1 MHDYFRV
8 PPPRLKYG
16 RRTVA
21 GDGGGRFRNR
31 AGGLQGGIPRLLAAA
46 LLGVAVLSGFARSA
60 AAQDPVIVPKSW
72 VFTPA
77 GLTDGDQF
85 RLLFVTSNKRDAS
98 SSNIADYDTHV
109 QNRAAATG
117 HNAIRQYSSQFKV
130 LGSTASVDA
139 RDHTGTTHTTMDPG
153 VPIYWLKTNPAN
165 GARVAADYA
174 NFYDGSWDNK
184 DKARKENGQGF
195 SQNAL
200 FFLKIWTGTDNDG
213 TKSENSLGGNSI
225 TSSTAYGELNSLTR
239 GPLNHGQVS
248 RTTSYALYGLSPVFE
263 VGVVPV
269 DVSLSVSA
277 SGAVTEG
284 GSVTITATASQ
295 QNDTGA
301 AVSIPIQT
309 RAAETTAQAA
319 DYTVASAIPIA
330 NGATTGTTAF
340 SATLGDGDELGEEV
354 VIELGTLPTGWQA
367 KDMADFV
374 LISITDNDPTP
385 VTLSVTDG
393 TADEGDMTDTGTIR
407 LALGRALIANEVLS
421 VPLLFAGGDVGTNFS
436 LALSGS
442 PDGVTFSSNTVTF
455 TGPSATTADVTLTAL
470 DDNLGIDE
478 TVTVSIPATDSGTPS
493 LSATG
498 LDGGA
503 SGSGTGQITIDDDE
517 PTTYVVSLISTATD
531 SLEGNAGHEDRGAI
545 ELSVAPDPPVGT
557 PWNIDICLS
566 GDATYGFTTGS
577 GWDYHIVDRYGDGIA
592 FFNGCTTDGIYAS
605 TTLDPFS
612 IRVRGETDIENDE
625 TVTLT
630 LRRITTSRG
639 RSTRLL
645 TPENL
650 IVSSTNSSVTY
661 TILSDDFPSL
671 DLSVSDGGE
680 ITEGGT
686 LTVTATLSEAR
697 SGSGLDIALQR
708 AGAHS
713 TASASDYTLSGS
725 PAGTISVADGA
736 TSGSVT
742 LTAVDNLQDRP
753 SKTLRLALA
762 SPPSDYAVGMDHV
775 DVLIVDDEET
785 EAGLILRDT
794 TATEG
799 DPSAT
804 AQIDLTLNRRLY
816 PPEVL
821 VVPLLFKGGAL
832 GTDFTLSLDSAT
844 ESDIA
849 LNAATGELTF
859 SGAGNDAVVL
869 LTAADDANAMDSRVT
884 VSIPAA
890 SSGPAPI
897 LTATNI
903 DGGARG
909 EAYGK
914 TVIAITDDDEPAVTF
929 AMASAT
935 EGEANAT
942 VDATVRLSPAPPA
955 DITLRYAI
963 AGSATRGADY
973 DIAGVTGSTG
983 TLSVPAGATAATI
996 SIGVMDD
1003 IAWESS
1009 ETVVLTLQDG
1019 TDYEVGSDNVY
1030 TLTITDNDTA
1040 EASFASS
1047 ASSLGEA
1054 AGAFDVTINL
1064 DPAPPAGI
1072 TLNYMLS
1079 GTASRGLDYMISGVT
1094 SNTGTLSVSAGAAT
1108 ATLSV
1113 NVSDDNVTEAGE
1125 TIILTLRPGA
1135 GYTLGSMNQHT
1146 VTITDNDTPALVLSK
1161 GSLTVHEGG
1170 EAGTYS
1176 IRLATNPDGPVTV
1189 TPQSDNAAAATV
1201 SGPLAFSFSNWQ
1213 TPQTVTV
1220 TPVDDADADD
1230 EIARITHA
1238 VSGYGNLTQGPTVT
1252 VGVND
1257 DEISPN
1263 AGVQTSVLTLQLTEG
1278 GAAGSYEV
1286 TLNTDPEAT
1295 VTVTPQSGDAG
1306 ALTVSGALTFDSS
1319 NWGDPQTVT
1328 ATPRNDTD
1336 TNNET
1341 VTIAHLVAGYPG
1353 VPSAGPNV
1361 TATITDNDEP
1371 PPAVSFAASSASTSE
1386 GTGIVNVRINLDR
1399 AAPTA
1404 LTLGYSV
1411 GGTASSGVDFSIAG
1425 SGSATVSSGSA
1436 AATATISIAEDDL
1449 TESSETV
1456 VLTLQGG
1463 AGYTVGNPSTYSL
1476 VIADNDTG
1484 GISTNLPSLS
1494 LALQEGGEAG
1504 SYALALDN
1512 EPDGAVTI
1520 TPSSSDAQA
1529 VAVSGALKF
1538 DRSNWEEPQTV
1549 TVTPVD
1555 DADMDSESVTITHT
1569 VSGYGGL
1576 TQGPEVQVTVADN
1589 EAPGVMASTLTLSIK
1604 EGGAAANYTLA
1615 LQTDPGGPV
1624 TVTPSSSNEQAA
1636 TVSGAL
1642 AFDNANWQTPQTVTV
1657 TPVNDA
1663 NVEDDMVTITHT
1675 VAGYPNVA
1683 AGPVVHV
1690 TVVDATTIISVEEEE
1705 RKEEEIP
1712 TAFAL
1717 EQNYPNP
1724 FNPTTTIAFALDE
1737 TQRVTLTVYDLLGQ
1751 KVRTLVDG
1759 VRPAARYR
1767 VPFDA
1772 ADLASGTYIYVL
1784 RTEAQTAAK
1793 TMVLLK

>member
-8 PPPRLKYG
+8 PPPPLAHV
-16 RRTVA
+16 RRNGA

-31 AGGLQGGIPRLLAAA
+31 AGWRQGGIPRLLPAA
-46 LLGVAVLSGFARSA
+46 LLGVAVLGGFARSA
-60 AAQDPVIVPKSW
+60 AAQDPVIVPESW
-72 VFTPA
+72 VFTPS
-77 GLTDGDQF
+77 GFTNGNQF
-85 RLLFVTSNKRDAS
+85 RLLFVTSTKRDAS

-109 QNRAAATG
+109 QNAAAGG
-117 HNAIRQYSSQFKV
+117 HNAIRQYSAQFKV
-130 LGSTASVDA
+130 VGSTPSVAA
-139 RDHTGTTHTTMDPG
+139 RNHTGTTHTTMSPG
-153 VPIYWLKTNPAN
+153 VPIYWLKTNPGN
-165 GARVAADYA
+165 GAKVADDYA
-174 NFYDGSWDNK
+174 DFYDGSWDNYIP
-184 DKARKENGQGF
+184 RNESGGLLF
-195 SQNAL
+195 SEPL
-200 FFLKIWTGTDNDG
+200 DPFLIKIWTGTSNNG
-213 TKSENSLGGNSI
+213 TKGGAPFGNSLTQN
-225 TSSTAYGELNSLTR
+225 ADYGELNSFTK
-239 GPLNHGQVS
+239 GPLAHSSAFNTEQHE
-248 RTTSYALYGLSPVFE
+248 LYGLSPVFE

-301 AVSIPIQT
+301 AVSLPVQA
-309 RAAETTAQAA
+309 RAAETTAQAS
-319 DYTVASAIPIA
+319 DYTVASAISIA

-354 VIELGTLPTGWQA
+354 VIELGTLPTGWQG
-367 KDMADFV
+367 KDMADSV

-385 VTLSVTDG
+385 VTVSVTDG

-407 LALGRALIANEVLS
+407 LTLGRALIANEVLA
-421 VPLLFAGGDVGTNFS
+421 VPLQFAGGDVGTNFS

-442 PDGVTFSSNTVTF
+442 PAGVTFSSNTVTF

-470 DDNLGIDE
+470 QDNLGVDE

-503 SGSGTGQITIDDDE
+503 SGSGTGQVMIDDDD
-517 PTTYVVSLISTATD
+517 PTTYVVSLTSTAAD
-531 SLEGNAGHEDRGAI
+531 SLEGSAGQEDRGVI
-545 ELSVAPDPPVGT
+545 EISMAPDPPRGT
-557 PWNIDICLS
+557 PLNIDICLS
-566 GDATYGFTTGS
+566 GDATYGRTTG
-577 GWDYHIVDRYGDGIA
+577 GTWDYHIVDQYGDPLA
-592 FFNGCTTDGIYAS
+592 FHNGCTTNGLHPN
-605 TTLDPFS
+605 TPLDPFS
-612 IRVRGETDIENDE
+612 IRVRSDTDIEDDE

-630 LRRITTSRG
+630 LRRITTSGG
-639 RSTRLL
+639 RPNRHL
-645 TPENL
+645 TPANL

-661 TILSDDFPSL
+661 TILNDDFPTL
-671 DLSVSDGGE
+671 DLSASDDGE
-680 ITEGGT
+680 VTEGGT
-686 LTVTATLSEAR
+686 LTVTATLGEAR
-697 SGSGLDIALQR
+697 SGSGLDIPLRR

-725 PAGTISVADGA
+725 PAGTISIADGA

-742 LTAVDNLQDRP
+742 LTAVDNAQDTP

-762 SPPSDYAVGMDHV
+762 SPPSDYAVGTDHV
-775 DVLIVDDEET
+775 DVRIVDNDVSRVN
-785 EAGLILRDT
+785 LILSDT

-804 AQIDLTLNRRLY
+804 AQIDLGLNRRLY
-816 PPEVL
+816 APEVL
-821 VVPLLFKGGAL
+821 VAPLLFEGGTL
-832 GTDFTLSLDSAT
+832 GADFTLSLGSAT
-844 ESDIA
+844 EPDIA
-849 LNAATGELTF
+849 LNAASGELTF
-859 SGAGNDAVVL
+859 SGTGNDAVIL
-869 LTAADDANAMDSRVT
+869 LTAADDADAMDSRVT
-884 VSIPAA
+884 VSIPA
-890 SSGPAPI
+890 SSLGPAPI
-897 LTATNI
+897 FTATNM
-903 DGGARG
+903 DGEVLGA
-909 EAYGK
+909 AHTS
-914 TVIAITDDDEPAVTF
+914 TVIAITDDDEAAATF
-929 AMASAT
+929 ALTSAT
-935 EGEANAT
+935 AGEANAT
-942 VDATVRLSPAPPA
+942 VDATVRLSPAPPV
-955 DITLRYAI
+955 DVTLRYAI

-973 DIAGVTGSTG
+973 DITGVTSSTG
-983 TLSVPAGATAATI
+983 TVSVPAGATAATL
-996 SIGVMDD
+996 SVGVMDD

-1009 ETVVLTLQDG
+1009 ETVVLTLKDG
-1019 TDYEVGSDNVY
+1019 TDYKVGSDSVY

-1047 ASSLGEA
+1047 ASSSGEA
-1054 AGAFDVTINL
+1054 TVAFDVTINL

-1079 GTASRGLDYMISGVT
+1079 GTATRGVDYGIAGVT

-1108 ATLSV
+1108 ATLSA
-1113 NVSDDNVTEAGE
+1113 NVANDNVTEAGE
-1125 TIILTLRPGA
+1125 TVILTLRPGT
-1135 GYTLGSMNQHT
+1135 GYTVGSMNQHT
-1146 VTITDNDTPALVLSK
+1146 VTITDNDAAALVLSR

-1170 EAGTYS
+1170 EDGRYS
-1176 IRLATNPDGPVTV
+1176 IRLATDPNGPVTV
-1189 TPQSDNAAAATV
+1189 TPQSGNAAAATV
-1201 SGPLAFSFSNWQ
+1201 SGPLAFNRSNWE

-1220 TPVDDADADD
+1220 TPVDDNDADD
-1230 EIARITHA
+1230 EIATITHA

-1278 GAAGSYEV
+1278 GAAGRYEV

-1295 VTVTPQSGDAG
+1295 VTVTPQSGDTG

-1328 ATPRNDTD
+1328 ATPRNDADTD
-1336 TNNET
+1336 NET

-1361 TATITDNDEP
+1361 TATISDNDEP
-1371 PPAVSFAASSASTSE
+1371 PPAASFAASSASASE
-1386 GTGIVNVRINLDR
+1386 GTGTVNVRINLDR
-1399 AAPTA
+1399 AAPTDLA
-1404 LTLGYSV
+1404 LSYSV
-1411 GGTASSGVDFSIAG
+1411 TGTASSGADFSIAG

-1436 AATATISIAEDDL
+1436 AATATISIAEDGV
-1449 TESSETV
+1449 TESGETV

-1476 VIADNDTG
+1476 VIADNDAG
-1484 GISTNLPSLS
+1484 DISTNLASLS

-1504 SYALALDN
+1504 SYTLALDN
-1512 EPDGAVTI
+1512 EPDGAVTV

-1538 DRSNWEEPQTV
+1538 DRSNWEKPQTV

-1555 DADMDSESVTITHT
+1555 DADMDDESVTITHA
-1569 VSGYGGL
+1569 VAGYGDL
-1576 TQGPEVQVTVADN
+1576 TQGPEVQVAVADN
-1589 EAPGVMASTLTLSIK
+1589 EAPGVMASTLTLSIR
-1604 EGGAAANYTLA
+1604 EGGEAASYTLA
-1615 LQTDPGGPV
+1615 LRTDPGGPV

-1657 TPVNDA
+1657 TPVDDA
-1663 NVEDDMVTITHT
+1663 NVEDDMVTIAHT

-1690 TVVDATTIISVEEEE
+1690 TVVDATTIVSVEEE

-1759 VRPAARYR
+1759 IRPAARYR

-1772 ADLASGTYIYVL
+1772 SDLASGTYIYVL

>member
-8 PPPRLKYG
+8 PPPLAHVRRNVAGG
-16 RRTVA
+16 RR
-21 GDGGGRFRNR
+21 GRFRNR
-31 AGGLQGGIPRLLAAA
+31 AGWRQGGIPRLLAAA
-46 LLGVAVLSGFARSA
+46 LLGVAVLGGFARSA
-60 AAQDPVIVPKSW
+60 AAQDPVIVPESW
-72 VFTPA
+72 AFTPS
-77 GLTDGDQF
+77 GFTNGNQF
-85 RLLFVTSNKRDAS
+85 RLLFVTSTKRDAS
-98 SSNIADYDTHV
+98 SSNIADYDTFV
-109 QNRAAATG
+109 QNRVAVG
-117 HNAIRQYSSQFKV
+117 HNAIRPYSSQFKV
-130 LGSTASVDA
+130 VGSTETVDA
-139 RDHTGTTHTTMDPG
+139 RDHTGTTHTTMNPG
-153 VPIYWLKTNPAN
+153 VPIYWLKTNIGN
-165 GARVAADYA
+165 GAKVADDYA
-174 NFYDGSWDNK
+174 DFYDGSWNNNSN
-184 DKARKENGQGF
+184 ARNESGQKLNTSLLAF
-195 SQNAL
+195 LQ
-200 FFLKIWTGTDNDG
+200 LKIWTGTDHDG
-213 TKSENSLGGNSI
+213 TKSLAFDNSLM
-225 TSSTAYGELNSLTR
+225 TTTYGELNSLTR
-239 GPLNHGQVS
+239 GPLRHGNAS
-248 RTTSYALYGLSPVFE
+248 ETTQYALYGLSPVFE

-309 RAAETTAQAA
+309 RAAETTAQAS
-319 DYTVASAIPIA
+319 DYTVASAIPIP

-340 SATLGDGDELGEEV
+340 SATPGDGDELGEEV
-354 VIELGTLPTGWQA
+354 VIEVGTLPTGWQG
-367 KDMADFV
+367 KDMADSV

-407 LALGRALIANEVLS
+407 LTLGRALIANEVLA

-442 PDGVTFSSNTVTF
+442 PAGVTFSSSTVTF
-455 TGPSATTADVTLTAL
+455 TGPSAATADVTLTAL
-470 DDNLGIDE
+470 DDNLGVDE

-498 LDGGA
+498 LGGGA
-503 SGSGTGQITIDDDE
+503 SGSGTGQIMIDDDE
-517 PTTYVVSLISTATD
+517 PTTYVVSLTSTAAD
-531 SLEGNAGHEDRGAI
+531 SLEGNAGHEDRGVI
-545 ELSVAPDPPVGT
+545 ELSVAPDPPDGSRF
-557 PWNIDICLS
+557 NIDICLT
-566 GDATYGFTTGS
+566 GDAMYGFRTGIA
-577 GWDYHIVDRYGDGIA
+577 WDYYIVDRYGDRIA
-592 FFNGCTTDGIYAS
+592 FHNGCTTDGIHA
-605 TTLDPFS
+605 TTGLDPFS
-612 IRVRGETDIENDE
+612 IRVRSDTDIEDDE
-625 TVTLT
+625 TLT
-630 LRRITTSRG
+630 LTLHRVTDSGG
-639 RSTRLL
+639 RLTRQL
-645 TPENL
+645 TPDNL
-650 IVSSTNSSVTY
+650 IISSTNSSVTY

-671 DLSVSDGGE
+671 DLSVSDAGE
-680 ITEGGT
+680 VTEGGT
-686 LTVTATLSEAR
+686 LTVTATLGEAR
-697 SGSGLDIALQR
+697 SGSGLDIPLQR

-713 TASASDYTLSGS
+713 TASGADYTLSGS

-742 LTAVDNLQDRP
+742 LTAVDNIQDRP

-762 SPPSDYAVGMDHV
+762 SPPSDYAVGTDHV
-775 DVLIVDDEET
+775 DIRIMDNEASWVNLVLP
-785 EAGLILRDT
+785 DT

-804 AQIDLTLNRRLY
+804 ARIELVLNRRLY
-816 PPEVL
+816 APEVL
-821 VVPLLFKGGAL
+821 VVPLLFGGGAL
-832 GTDFTLSLDSAT
+832 GVDFNLSDAT
-844 ESDIA
+844 SEPDIA

-859 SGAGNDAVVL
+859 SGTGNDAVVL
-869 LTAADDANAMDSRVT
+869 LTAADDADAMDSRVT
-884 VSIPAA
+884 VSIPAS

-897 LTATNI
+897 LTATDM
-903 DGGARG
+903 DGGVQGYILGAG
-909 EAYGK
+909 G
-914 TVIAITDDDEPAVTF
+914 IAITDDDEPAATF
-929 AMASAT
+929 ALTSAT

-955 DITLRYAI
+955 NIVLRYAI

-973 DIAGVTGSTG
+973 GIAGVTSSTG
-983 TLSVPAGATAATI
+983 TLSVPAGATAATL
-996 SIGVMDD
+996 SIDVMDD

-1009 ETVVLTLQDG
+1009 ETVVLTLKDG
-1019 TDYEVGSDNVY
+1019 ADYEVGSDSVY

-1047 ASSLGEA
+1047 ASSSGEA

-1079 GTASRGLDYMISGVT
+1079 GTATRHLDYSIAGVT
-1094 SNTGTLSVSAGAAT
+1094 SNTGTLSVSAGATA
-1108 ATLSV
+1108 ATLSIGV
-1113 NVSDDNVTEAGE
+1113 VEDNVTEAGE
-1125 TIILTLRPGA
+1125 TVILTLQPGV
-1135 GYTLGSMNQHT
+1135 GYTLGSMHQHT
-1146 VTITDNDTPALVLSK
+1146 VTITDNDAAALVLSK

-1170 EAGTYS
+1170 EDGGYS

-1201 SGPLAFSFSNWQ
+1201 SGPLAFNFANWQ

-1230 EIARITHA
+1230 EIATITHT

-1257 DEISPN
+1257 DEISPD

-1295 VTVTPQSGDAG
+1295 VTVTPQSGDTG

-1336 TNNET
+1336 TDNET
-1341 VTIAHLVAGYPG
+1341 VTIAHLVADYPG

-1361 TATITDNDEP
+1361 TATITDDDEP
-1371 PPAVSFAASSASTSE
+1371 PPAASFAASSASASE

-1399 AAPTA
+1399 AAPTD
-1404 LTLGYSV
+1404 LTLSYSV
-1411 GGTASSGVDFSIAG
+1411 GGTASSGADFSIAG
-1425 SGSATVSSGSA
+1425 SGSASVPSGSA
-1436 AATATISIAEDDL
+1436 GATATISIAEDGV
-1449 TESSETV
+1449 TEGSETV

-1463 AGYTVGNPSTYSL
+1463 AGYTVGNPPAYSL
-1476 VIADNDTG
+1476 VIADNDAG
-1484 GISTNLPSLS
+1484 SISTNLPSLS

-1504 SYALALDN
+1504 SYTLALDN
-1512 EPDGAVTI
+1512 QPDGAVTV
-1520 TPSSSDAQA
+1520 TPSSSDAKA
-1529 VAVSGALKF
+1529 VAVSGALTF
-1538 DRSNWEEPQTV
+1538 DSANWEEPQTV

-1555 DADMDSESVTITHT
+1555 DADMDDESVTIAHA
-1569 VSGYGGL
+1569 VSGYGDL
-1576 TQGPEVQVTVADN
+1576 TQGPEVQVAVADN
-1589 EAPGVMASTLTLSIK
+1589 EAPGVMASTLTLSIR
-1604 EGGAAANYTLA
+1604 EGGEAASYTLA
-1615 LQTDPGGPV
+1615 LRTDPGGPV
-1624 TVTPSSSNEQAA
+1624 TVIPSSSNEQAA

-1663 NVEDDMVTITHT
+1663 NVEDDRVTITHT
-1675 VAGYPNVA
+1675 VAGYPNVV

-1690 TVVDATTIISVEEEE
+1690 TVVDATTIVSVEEEE

-1772 ADLASGTYIYVL
+1772 SDLASGTYIYVL

>member
-8 PPPRLKYG
+8 PPPLAHG
-16 RRTVA
+16 RRNVA
-21 GDGGGRFRNR
+21 GGRRGRFRNR
-31 AGGLQGGIPRLLAAA
+31 AGWRQGGIPRLLAAA

-60 AAQDPVIVPKSW
+60 AAQDPVIVPESW
-72 VFTPA
+72 VFTPSA
-77 GLTDGDQF
+77 FTNGDQF
-85 RLLFVTSNKRDAS
+85 RLLFVTSTKRDAS
-98 SSNIADYDTHV
+98 SSNIADYDTFV
-109 QNRAAATG
+109 QNRVAAG
-117 HNAIRQYSSQFKV
+117 HNAIRPYSSQFKV
-130 LGSTASVDA
+130 VGSTETVDA
-139 RDHTGTTHTTMDPG
+139 RDHTGTTHTTMNPG
-153 VPIYWLKTNPAN
+153 VPIYWLKTNIGN

-174 NFYDGSWDNK
+174 NFYDGGWDNNSN
-184 DKARKENGQGF
+184 ARKESGQKFG
-195 SQNAL
+195 NTAL
-200 FFLKIWTGTDNDG
+200 FTLKIWTGTHHDG
-213 TKSENSLGGNSI
+213 TKSASPLGGSSL
-225 TSSTAYGELNSLTR
+225 TSSTTYGELNSITR
-239 GPLNHGQVS
+239 GPLNHGQAPK
-248 RTTSYALYGLSPVFE
+248 TTQYELYGLSPVFE

-319 DYTVASAIPIA
+319 DYTVASAISIP

-354 VIELGTLPTGWQA
+354 VIELGTLPTGWQG
-367 KDMADFV
+367 KDMADSV

-407 LALGRALIANEVLS
+407 LTLGRALIANEVLD
-421 VPLLFAGGDVGTNFS
+421 VPLQFAGGDVGTNFS

-442 PDGVTFSSNTVTF
+442 PTGVTFSSSTVTF
-455 TGPSATTADVTLTAL
+455 TGPSAATADVTLTAL
-470 DDNLGIDE
+470 DDNLGVDE

-503 SGSGTGQITIDDDE
+503 SGSGTGQVIIDDDD
-517 PTTYVVSLISTATD
+517 PTTYIVSLTSTAAD
-531 SLEGNAGHEDRGAI
+531 SLEGSAGHEDRGVI
-545 ELSVAPDPPVGT
+545 ELSVAPDPPDRSRF
-557 PWNIDICLS
+557 NIDICLT
-566 GDATYGFTTGS
+566 GDATYGFRTGIA
-577 GWDYHIVDRYGDGIA
+577 WDYHIVDRYGDRIA
-592 FFNGCTTDGIYAS
+592 FHSGCTTDGIHA
-605 TTLDPFS
+605 TTELDPFS
-612 IRVRGETDIENDE
+612 IRVRSDTDIEDDE
-625 TVTLT
+625 TLT
-630 LRRITTSRG
+630 LTLHRVTDSRG
-639 RSTRLL
+639 RQTREL
-645 TPENL
+645 TPQNL
-650 IVSSTNSSVTY
+650 IISPTNSSVTY
-661 TILSDDFPSL
+661 TILTDDFPSL
-671 DLSVSDGGE
+671 DLSVSDAGE
-680 ITEGGT
+680 VTEGGT
-686 LTVTATLSEAR
+686 LTVTATLGEAR
-697 SGSGLDIALQR
+697 SGSGLDIPLQR

-742 LTAVDNLQDRP
+742 LTAVDNTNDMP

-762 SPPSDYAVGMDHV
+762 SPPSDYVVGTDHV
-775 DVLIVDDEET
+775 DIRIMDNEASWVNLVLP
-785 EAGLILRDT
+785 DT

-804 AQIDLTLNRRLY
+804 ARIELVLNRRLY
-816 PPEVL
+816 APEVL
-821 VVPLLFKGGAL
+821 VVPLLFGGGAL
-832 GTDFTLSLDSAT
+832 GVDFNLSKGSAT
-844 ESDIA
+844 ESEIE
-849 LNAATGELTF
+849 LNEMTGELTF

-869 LTAADDANAMDSRVT
+869 LTAADDADAMDSRVT
-884 VSIPAA
+884 VSIPTA

-897 LTATNI
+897 LTATDM
-903 DGGARG
+903 DGGVQG
-909 EAYGK
+909 HNLG
-914 TVIAITDDDEPAVTF
+914 TGWIAITDDDEPAATF
-929 AMASAT
+929 ALTSAT

-942 VDATVRLSPAPPA
+942 VDATVSLSPAPPA

-973 DIAGVTGSTG
+973 GIAGVTSSTG
-983 TLSVPAGATAATI
+983 TLSVSAGATAATI
-996 SIGVMDD
+996 SIGVLDD

-1009 ETVVLTLQDG
+1009 ETVVLTLKDG
-1019 TDYEVGSDNVY
+1019 ADYEVGSDSVY

-1047 ASSLGEA
+1047 ASNSGEA

-1079 GTASRGLDYMISGVT
+1079 GTATRHLDYSIAGVT
-1094 SNTGTLSVSAGAAT
+1094 SNTGTLSVSAGATA
-1108 ATLSV
+1108 ATLSIGIV
-1113 NVSDDNVTEAGE
+1113 EDNVTEAGE
-1125 TIILTLRPGA
+1125 TVILTLQPGV
-1135 GYTLGSMNQHT
+1135 GYTLGSMHQHT
-1146 VTITDNDTPALVLSK
+1146 VTITDNDAAALVLSK

-1170 EAGTYS
+1170 EDGGYS

-1201 SGPLAFSFSNWQ
+1201 SGPLAFNFVNWQ

-1220 TPVDDADADD
+1220 TPVDDDDADD
-1230 EIARITHA
+1230 EIATITHT

-1257 DEISPN
+1257 DEISPD

-1295 VTVTPQSGDAG
+1295 VTITPQSGDTG
-1306 ALTVSGALTFDSS
+1306 ALTVSGALTFNSS

-1336 TNNET
+1336 TDNET

-1361 TATITDNDEP
+1361 TATIADDDEP
-1371 PPAVSFAASSASTSE
+1371 PPAASFAASSASASE

-1399 AAPTA
+1399 AAPTD
-1404 LTLGYSV
+1404 LTLSYSV
-1411 GGTASSGVDFSIAG
+1411 GGTASSGADFSIANA
-1425 SGSATVSSGSA
+1425 GSATVSSGSA
-1436 AATATISIAEDDL
+1436 GATATISIAEDGV
-1449 TESSETV
+1449 TEGSETV

-1463 AGYTVGNPSTYSL
+1463 PGYTVGNPPAYSL
-1476 VIADNDTG
+1476 VIADNDAG
-1484 GISTNLPSLS
+1484 SISTNLPSLS

-1504 SYALALDN
+1504 SYTLALDN
-1512 EPDGAVTI
+1512 QPDGAVTV

-1529 VAVSGALKF
+1529 VAVSGALTF
-1538 DRSNWEEPQTV
+1538 DSANWEEPQTV

-1555 DADMDSESVTITHT
+1555 DADMDDESVTITHA
-1569 VSGYGGL
+1569 VAGYGDL
-1576 TQGPEVQVTVADN
+1576 TQGPEVQASVADN
-1589 EAPGVMASTLTLSIK
+1589 EAPGVMASTLTLSIR
-1604 EGGAAANYTLA
+1604 EGGEAASYTLA
-1615 LQTDPGGPV
+1615 LRTDPGGPV

-1663 NVEDDMVTITHT
+1663 NVEDDRVTITHT

-1724 FNPTTTIAFALDE
+1724 FNPATTIAFALDE

-1772 ADLASGTYIYVL
+1772 SDLASGTYIYVL